1 MGKVAFVFSGQGDQ
15 HPGMGKELKER
26 HPVAA
31 QIFSQCDKLR
41 PQTSAQCFYGSEDEL
56 KETRNTQPCLF
67 ATEMAMAA
75 VLLDQ
80 GVCPDAAAGF
90 SLGELPAA
98 TISGMLSLE
107 TGFRLVCKR
116 GDLMQRVSDEVDTAM
131 AAVLRLSPEQIQEL
145 CEQFPDIYPVNYN
158 CPGQITVSG
167 LSSQFSGFTEAVR
180 EKGGRALPLK
190 VKTAFHSPFMKEAAK
205 AFASELANAD
215 LRTQRIPLYSNLT
228 AEPYTQD
235 IIRLLSEQI
244 CNPVQW
250 ERLVCNMISDGVD
263 TFIEI
268 GPGRTLTNMIRKID
282 PAVKVQTVTEVL
294 EEKQLC

>member
-215 LRTQRIPLYSNLT
+215 LRTRRIPLYSNLT

-244 CNPVQW
+244 CHPVQW
-250 ERLVCNMISDGVD
+250 ERLVCNMIADGVD